1 MAEQRRFSAVFHLN
15 DPVQRKAWEIL
26 SRAPPRQRMA
36 TLCRMICGY
45 REQEQLLDA
54 LREVIRE
61 ELKRVS
67 VSGAAPQE
75 IPQRALDF
83 IQTL

>member
-1 MAEQRRFSAVFHLN
+1 
-15 DPVQRKAWEIL
+15 
-26 SRAPPRQRMA
+26 MA

-45 REQEQLLDA
+45 REQEQQLDA
-54 LREVIRE
+54 VKEVIRE

-67 VSGAAPQE
+67 VSEAAPQE

>member
-45 REQEQLLDA
+45 REQEELLDD
-54 LREVIRE
+54 LREVIQE
-61 ELKRVS
+61 ELKRVPGS
-67 VSGAAPQE
+67 QAAPQD

>member
-1 MAEQRRFSAVFHLN
+1 MAEERRFSAVFHLS
-15 DPVQRKAWEIL
+15 DPVQRRAWEIL

-45 REQEQLLDA
+45 REQEELLDA
-54 LREVIRE
+54 LREVIQE

>member
-1 MAEQRRFSAVFHLN
+1 MAEERRFSAVFHLS
-15 DPVQRKAWEIL
+15 DPVQRRVWEIL
-26 SRAPPRQRMA
+26 ARAPPRQRMA

-54 LREVIRE
+54 LREVIRK
-61 ELKRVS
+61 ELQHAQVS
-67 VSGAAPQE
+67 EAAPKE

-83 IQTL
+83 LQRL

>member
-45 REQEQLLDA
+45 REQKELLDA
-54 LREVIRE
+54 VREVIQE